1 MAVHYSG
8 HLVKTRQQA
17 AWLIAVYL
25 LILLPL
31 VVWRFSTEPLILAM
45 TLAGLTLAPFA
56 LAYQAWR
63 FLEDQ
68 ERLHSEPTAEMSFVF
83 RLLASTPVSLGGLL
97 LILLVRLRG

>member
-8 HLVKTRQQA
+8 HMVKTRQQA
-17 AWLIAVYL
+17 AWQCAVYL
-25 LILLPL
+25 FILLPL
-31 VVWRFSTEPLILAM
+31 VAWRFSTEPVVLAI
-45 TLAGLTLAPFA
+45 TLAALTIAPFG

-63 FLEDQ
+63 FLEQQ
-68 ERLHSEPTAEMSFVF
+68 ERLHSEPTEEMSFVF